1 MKKVVII
8 GASGFVGSAILS
20 EALERGF
27 RVTAIVRHPEKMTVR
42 RPELEVVSGDASDRQ
57 FLAGA
62 VSGSDAVI
70 SAYNPGWRNPDIYR
84 ETLRVYPLIIR
95 SVKEAGVRRLLI
107 VGGAGSLYVAPGVRV
122 MDRGVPEAFAPG
134 VKGLAEVYYSYLIP
148 AANLVPGERT
158 RKFRLGKDDLIRS
171 VSGESRI
178 SVEDYA
184 VAMIDELEKE
194 MHHRERFTIGY

>member
-42 RPELEVVSGDASDRQ
+42 RPELEVVSGDVSDRQ

-107 VGGAGSLYVAPGVRV
+107 VGGAGSLYVAPGC
-122 MDRGVPEAFAPG
+122 A
-134 VKGLAEVYYSYLIP
+134 
-148 AANLVPGERT
+148 
-158 RKFRLGKDDLIRS
+158 
-171 VSGESRI
+171 
-178 SVEDYA
+178 
-184 VAMIDELEKE
+184 
-194 MHHRERFTIGY
+194 

>member
-42 RPELEVVSGDASDRQ
+42 RPELEVV
-57 FLAGA
+57 
-62 VSGSDAVI
+62 
-70 SAYNPGWRNPDIYR
+70 
-84 ETLRVYPLIIR
+84 
-95 SVKEAGVRRLLI
+95 VKEAGVRRLLI

-134 VKGLAEVYYSYLIP
+134 VKGLAEVYYSYLIPEKELDWVFFSP